1 MPLPRSEEL
10 GPPMDDATCN
20 IVAEFFSVYSNPTR
34 IHIFCGL
41 RTGPKTVS
49 ELAEHAKVSLQNVS
63 QHLRVM
69 KDKGALTSEKRG
81 QRVYYSVADAKF
93 LFGVK
98 MIRDALVEML
108 KRRAALMPFGAPSGS
123 ARSGAWHKP
132 LKKKSA

>member
-1 MPLPRSEEL
+1 MRAMNAEEL

-34 IHIFCGL
+34 IHIFCAL
-41 RTGPKTVS
+41 RSGPKTVS
-49 ELAEHAKVSLQNVS
+49 ELADHAKASLQNIS

-81 QRVYYSVADAKF
+81 QNVYYSVADPKF

-108 KRRAALMPFGAPSGS
+108 KRRAELVPFALESAAPRS
-123 ARSGAWHKP
+123 ATKP
-132 LKKKSA
+132 KTTKKKSA